1 MPATKRMK
9 IFFSVGEPSGDV
21 HGANLIR
28 QLRERCPDIE
38 IVGYGGPQMASAG
51 CVLHE
56 DLTSFAVMWFARV
69 FANIR
74 TFLGLLARAKRYFRE
89 ERPDAVVMIDY
100 PGFNWW
106 IARYAKAEGIPVIYY
121 TPPQIWAWA
130 TWRVKKMRKFVDH
143 VLCSLPFEKQWYNER
158 GCDATFVGH
167 PFFDEVRRV
176 ELDEGFVEGYRE
188 KLRLDGGDAQS
199 APARGGQSPFSP
211 AVEHDF
217 NGRSIAPEKMATVP
231 GRAPLVIILP
241 GSRTQEV
248 TQNLRWFLKATTLIH
263 EQVPNARFAMACF
276 RPHQAEIARREVEAG
291 GLPIEI
297 YVGKTPELM
306 HLADCA
312 MAVSG
317 SVSLELLYHATPTV
331 VLYHV
336 SRFGYQVQKFFRKV
350 KYITL
355 VNLLS
360 TGKLYTGDIEPFD
373 PTQPDADKVLFPEYL
388 TCEDKSSQI
397 AAHVVEWLTQPE
409 RRAKRVE
416 DLKNLR
422 TDVAHGGASRRA
434 AEYILRSFENAG

>member
-1 MPATKRMK
+1 MPGKKVLR

-28 QLRERCPDIE
+28 QLRERCPE
-38 IVGYGGPQMASAG
+38 AECVGYGGPQMAAAG

-69 FANIR
+69 FANIK
-74 TFLGLLARAKRYFRE
+74 TFIGLLNRARRYFRE

-106 IARYAKAEGIPVIYY
+106 VARYAKAEGIPVFYY

-176 ELDEGFVEGYRE
+176 ELDEEFVAKYEQ
-188 KLRLDGGDAQS
+188 KGG
-199 APARGGQSPFSP
+199 
-211 AVEHDF
+211 
-217 NGRSIAPEKMATVP
+217 
-231 GRAPLVIILP
+231 PLVIILP

-248 TQNLRWFLKATTLIH
+248 TQNLRWFLKAAAEIH
-263 EQVPNARFAMACF
+263 EKVPNARFAMACF
-276 RPHQAEIARREVEAG
+276 RLHQAEIARRQVEAA

-297 YVGKTPELM
+297 HVGKTPELM

-331 VLYHV
+331 VLYHI
-336 SRFGYQVQKFFRKV
+336 SRFAYQVQKFFRKV

-360 TGKLYTGDIEPFD
+360 TGKLYTGDIEPYD
-373 PTQPDADKVLFPEYL
+373 PSQPDADKVLFPEYL

-397 AAHVVEWLTQPE
+397 AAHVIEWLTQPE
-409 RRAKRVE
+409 RRARRVE
-416 DLKNLR
+416 ELKKLR

-434 AEYILRSFENAG
+434 AAYIMERIRAA